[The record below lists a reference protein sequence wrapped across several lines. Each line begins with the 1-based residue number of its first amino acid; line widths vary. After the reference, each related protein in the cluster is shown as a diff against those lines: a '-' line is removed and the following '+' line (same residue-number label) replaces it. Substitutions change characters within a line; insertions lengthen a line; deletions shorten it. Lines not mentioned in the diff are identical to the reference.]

1 MTSGSYPQQFLP
13 GSRGAVGAMG
23 ADERLSRSVPR
34 RLFYS
39 FEKMS
44 LPGAPLRNRTVDLLL
59 TMSIPGRSSTAAIL
73 VRTGFVVV
81 LVLVNVSGFRL
92 VLARGWH
99 GAGPSAWEQARHSML
114 TIMFAGREH
123 SALSVSDPRVPPLI
137 LRAGTRRARSV
148 WNDPS
153 LVSYRHL
160 VGYYRSPGTLAFCRL
175 IPSTEVVGCCG
186 QRWWSASRHDDGG
199 THEDYSLTGAQR
211 SNSPGAVTH
220 HLCPRKP
227 GPLQPRFGLQRHK

>member
-1 MTSGSYPQQFLP
+1 
-13 GSRGAVGAMG
+13 
-23 ADERLSRSVPR
+23 
-34 RLFYS
+34 
-39 FEKMS
+39 
-44 LPGAPLRNRTVDLLL
+44 
-59 TMSIPGRSSTAAIL
+59 MSIPGRSSTAAIL

-92 VLARGWH
+92 VLARGLH

-186 QRWWSASRHDDGG
+186 QRWWSASRRRRRHARGLQPYRGAKVKLAGG
-199 THEDYSLTGAQR
+199 RDPPPLSKETWTATTSVWLATSQVACDVLFSVP
-211 SNSPGAVTH
+211 SPGPASSDS
-220 HLCPRKP
+220 
-227 GPLQPRFGLQRHK
+227 GPPP